1 MKNTDHPLNESDFI
15 CLCSGL
21 SVKGARKLN
30 RKARRRE
37 MLKSINFE
45 KVLVYGVALGISAS
59 MLYLL
64 LILTAYITA

>member
-1 MKNTDHPLNESDFI
+1 
-15 CLCSGL
+15 
-21 SVKGARKLN
+21 
-30 RKARRRE
+30 

-64 LILTAYITA
+64 LILTAYVTA